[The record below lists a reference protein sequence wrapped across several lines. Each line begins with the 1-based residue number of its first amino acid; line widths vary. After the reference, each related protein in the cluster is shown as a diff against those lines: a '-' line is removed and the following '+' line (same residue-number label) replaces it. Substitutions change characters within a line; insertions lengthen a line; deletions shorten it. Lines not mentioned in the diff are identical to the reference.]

1 MRRLFTAAAAF
12 MLACAM
18 TAGMA
23 SCGDKEKSESSVSG
37 NTLVGGQKPTN
48 MSNEDYQKAYVA
60 GADLL
65 PSIDSNVTIQISYD
79 NSFWNDETGYEEL
92 YLVDRYID
100 ALNKAD
106 VKTIAECYYPGYL
119 ESVCEDNDKYANPE
133 AFIKDYYSNLAE
145 KLCEGFS
152 INFIEVSNC
161 QLAGDLDADSRF
173 ATRDETLKKAF
184 GDDFTSKISDRKL
197 LTIGNY
203 TYFGNADNKYLTE
216 LTNVI
221 PEGIQFCVYE
231 IEGKPYIF

>member
-1 MRRLFTAAAAF
+1 
-12 MLACAM
+12 
-18 TAGMA
+18 MA
-23 SCGDKEKSESSVSG
+23 VVS
-37 NTLVGGQKPTN
+37 
-48 MSNEDYQKAYVA
+48 
-60 GADLL
+60 
-65 PSIDSNVTIQISYD
+65 
-79 NSFWNDETGYEEL
+79 F
-92 YLVDRYID
+92 
-100 ALNKAD
+100 
-106 VKTIAECYYPGYL
+106 
-119 ESVCEDNDKYANPE
+119 
-133 AFIKDYYSNLAE
+133 AE

-203 TYFGNADNKYLTE
+203 TYFGNADNNYLTE

-231 IEGKPYIF
+231 IDGKPYIF